1 MGVAFIVSLRFKL
14 DGRISKQVKAIN
26 EKEEKGEALTE
37 EEVQQKEAILV
48 SMVGGKHD
56 HT

>member
-1 MGVAFIVSLRFKL
+1 MAVSR
-14 DGRISKQVKAIN
+14 KQVKAIN

-37 EEVQQKEAILV
+37 EEAQEKEAILV

-56 HT
+56 KP